1 MPSQKTL
8 PCSWLGRCREDP
20 DMLEICGRS
29 FKPVSLPF
37 LPVEHFLIILV
48 RFWRI
53 FWVDAT
59 TADTIELSLRDIAAD
74 PDAQAFRV
82 ERSAK
87 SVLQWLSRVERD
99 WLIVFDNATGAYD
112 GVADYIPD
120 GSAGNILFTSRNP
133 NLARFVSAED
143 HIEVDNMEEGDA
155 ILLLLRSSGTDES
168 SMQARQ
174 TARLIVKEL
183 CCLPL
188 AVDQAGAAIQSGLCD
203 LHDYLRSYSQHRQ
216 ELLANP
222 VFEGASNY
230 GRAVYGSWDLSFAA
244 IRMMGSRQ
252 AETAILILQ
261 IFAFFH
267 HENIA
272 EDMIKRAAEAWE
284 TPNEEASRNTSLRQ
298 LLHLDEQGSWD
309 PFFFREGIH
318 VLLSF

>member
-37 LPVEHFLIILV
+37 LPMERSLIISV

-59 TADTIELSLRDIAAD
+59 TAETIELSLQDIAAD

-99 WLIVFDNATGAYD
+99 WLIVFDNASGAYG
-112 GVADYIPD
+112 GVVDYIPD

-133 NLARFVSAED
+133 NLASFVSAEER
-143 HIEVDNMEEGDA
+143 IEVDNMEEEDA

-168 SMQARQ
+168 SVQARQ
-174 TARLIVKEL
+174 TARLIVTEL

-188 AVDQAGAAIQSGLCD
+188 AIDQAGAAIQSGLCD
-203 LHDYLRSYSQHRQ
+203 LGDYLRSYSQHRQ
-216 ELLANP
+216 ELSANP
-222 VFEGASNY
+222 TFQGASNY
-230 GRAVYGSWDLSFAA
+230 GRAVYGTWDLSFMA

-252 AETAILILQ
+252 AETAIFILQ
-261 IFAFFH
+261 TFAFFH

-272 EDMIKRAAEAWE
+272 EDMVKRAAEASE
-284 TPNEEASRNTSLRQ
+284 TQNDEESRTTSLRQ
-298 LLHLDEQGSWD
+298 LLHLDQQ
-309 PFFFREGIH
+309 
-318 VLLSF
+318 